1 MWTPQLPPVSGSQ
14 SMSIAQTPQ
23 QQPTLQQTTLAFKK
37 EEINYLRVNKM
48 TCCTARDMMLEVY
61 RMVAQQAG
69 KPLNE
74 SLIEFLNLSAK
85 KSKQKLDQAQRKK
98 LKTDINGDTYDITLL
113 HLSITL
119 LRAHVSPGSVDD
131 NLHQKLAA
139 VKMFRNEL
147 VHGSLQISHTDF
159 INKTEQ
165 LRNLLTEALLAAKN
179 MNYFDQIV
187 MNHLIMS
194 MNDQLNNTRDKPLT
208 NDDITSYES
217 HNLFQ
222 QLKGLLITYGKPE
235 LLETYIKWTHLNP
248 VSFIDGADFALNV
261 GIIFTRMVLEEV
273 VPSSHNMQIDYE
285 QIINHVQ
292 NTACNLTNVSGIV
305 LIEGQAGVG
314 KTTLLRKI
322 LCDWQAGDNTMKG
335 LTNYHLLLF
344 MECRNP
350 HISSLVQL
358 LRSLMPDTAK
368 KYRDED
374 MVKCALELR
383 LLLLVDGLDE
393 LNKSSHELFCELL
406 PLSAMSNITVVCTT
420 RPDMVKDFYK
430 IIPKYLKPVHIKLLG
445 IPDES
450 CTKLAT
456 TYHDELIKS
465 GRSQVSTSS
474 LIEYL
479 QRAPRSLQDHLRLPL
494 NLVMLTILWATSP
507 SKVNSV
513 RTTTELYKRI
523 KDMTTEKLLDRLK
536 NNMETQLSKTM
547 DLERRVEYFFIK
559 LCRESLI
566 GLKDN
571 SITLTQG
578 IADKLRNTC
587 LTVQLPPEEIISSFL
602 QQKIT
607 WTPLGTDSYLSFP
620 HKGVQDFYSALCI
633 MYSLQGKYSTV
644 DIPGVLSS
652 IQDVL
657 VKFKVHPSINQ
668 DIVDKTNELLLQKNA
683 PSTILSF
690 LEELHQDDPSSL
702 SLRKYQNVLIH
713 LAGIYHLEG
722 AIGDSTAKELVTLLR
737 DSGMTDSRQWV
748 DLLSDVRCDATV
760 TKYIVQYIPEMVT
773 GKIVLEETNIMV
785 YTSLLPHLRP
795 HSLEININSHPEDFT
810 LVYDLMDVMVK
821 YVKCEVDINFEYDF
835 KHPRHCSTKF
845 DKALHCVLQ
854 NCQVRKFK
862 GQLSSVNVKTLPQ
875 SLVEP
880 YLSVS
885 GNDLELTSALCSLNQ
900 RIPSLFRL
908 GIHVPVGVQ
917 PSLLPRPL
925 PEAYGKMFLALSGLD
940 AVHLV
945 WAAEVAKQLLPCRKE
960 YWILCFPESNLSDQD
975 LQDLGNQ
982 LMVHQVRVFL
992 NTVYVTGADDV
1003 TLSYCGYSFLRSR
1016 L

>member
-1 MWTPQLPPVSGSQ
+1 STMWTPQLPPVSGSQ

-547 DLERRVEYFFIK
+547 DLERR
-559 LCRESLI
+559 
-566 GLKDN
+566 
-571 SITLTQG
+571 
-578 IADKLRNTC
+578 
-587 LTVQLPPEEIISSFL
+587 
-602 QQKIT
+602 
-607 WTPLGTDSYLSFP
+607 
-620 HKGVQDFYSALCI
+620 
-633 MYSLQGKYSTV
+633 GKYSTV